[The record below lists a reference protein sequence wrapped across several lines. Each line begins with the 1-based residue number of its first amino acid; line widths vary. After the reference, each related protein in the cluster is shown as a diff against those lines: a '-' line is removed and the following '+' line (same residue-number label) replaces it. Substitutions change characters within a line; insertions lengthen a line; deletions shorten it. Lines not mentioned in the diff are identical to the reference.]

1 MTQVADLKGGLQ
13 AVLRQAPGLSA
24 NCCIANQDVQGPVG
38 GGTEGYNM
46 FDRLLTLCANKE
58 DATVLEVGFYTIFC
72 QRGGKKRGYY
82 DK

>member
-38 GGTEGYNM
+38 GGTERYNM
-46 FDRLLTLCANKE
+46 FDWLLISCGNKE
-58 DATVLEVGFYTIFC
+58 DSF
-72 QRGGKKRGYY
+72 RGEFLHHILPKRR
-82 DK
+82 